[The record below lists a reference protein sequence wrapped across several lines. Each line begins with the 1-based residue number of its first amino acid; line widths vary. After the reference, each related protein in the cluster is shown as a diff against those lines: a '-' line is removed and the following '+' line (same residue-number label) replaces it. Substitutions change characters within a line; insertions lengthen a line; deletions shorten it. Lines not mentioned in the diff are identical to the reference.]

1 MTTQKTRIEING
13 HDRFVEQS
21 KEYFQVYQPLNYHT
35 SVPGYNIKEV
45 ELPKMLSK
53 PIHILSGDST
63 CKTGESTL
71 SGNGTFLIKAQTTN
85 NLEIYSSSSLSNILK
100 VGDILEIAYCITSSS
115 DFTISETTLSVS
127 ASEIISTFNVTPSSV
142 TGTSD
147 TAETSPFNLPN
158 QNSITHGKNII
169 IKAAILAIGDE
180 VEAGL
185 KKYTIGFNVSPGT
198 GLTSDTPIV
207 SKDGGGHISI
217 IARTQ
222 NPQSRC
228 SQLKKDIN
236 VYSFALNPEE
246 HQPTGT
252 CNFSRIDSSKLIMS
266 DITKVSNIYAVNY
279 NVLRIMSGMAGLAY
293 AS

>member
-1 MTTQKTRIEING
+1 M
-13 HDRFVEQS
+13 
-21 KEYFQVYQPLNYHT
+21 
-35 SVPGYNIKEV
+35 
-45 ELPKMLSK
+45 
-53 PIHILSGDST
+53 
-63 CKTGESTL
+63 
-71 SGNGTFLIKAQTTN
+71 
-85 NLEIYSSSSLSNILK
+85 K

-115 DFTISETTLSVS
+115 DFTISETRLSVS
-127 ASEIISTFNVTPSSV
+127 ASEITSTFTTDGTVTE
-142 TGTSD
+142 TTE
-147 TAETSPFNLPN
+147 TAETEPFNLPD
-158 QNSITHGKNII
+158 QNTLTHAKNII
-169 IKAAILAIGDE
+169 IKAAILAIGSE

-185 KKYTIGFNVSPGT
+185 KKYTIGFNVSSGT
-198 GLTSDTPIV
+198 DLTSDTPIV
-207 SKDGGGHISI
+207 SQNGEGHISI

-266 DITKVSNIYAVNY
+266 DLTKVSNIYAVNY